1 MRRELGDAPW
11 AEAAE
16 KPTSKPVNAII
27 AEPATMHWPQIP
39 RPFNNL
45 ERRGFPGLIGGKRG
59 SLMVFDIPK
68 RQEEK
73 FLTNFFIM
81 YSYQNPLVCG
91 RVR

>member
-1 MRRELGDAPW
+1 MRRELSDAPW

-73 FLTNFFIM
+73 FLTNFFTM
-81 YSYQNPLVCG
+81 YSYQDPLVCV

>member
-1 MRRELGDAPW
+1 MRSELGDAPW

-16 KPTSKPVNAII
+16 KPTSKPVNDII

-73 FLTNFFIM
+73 FLTNFFTM
-81 YSYQNPLVCG
+81 YSYQDPLVCV

>member
-27 AEPATMHWPQIP
+27 AEPATMHWPRISQ
-39 RPFNNL
+39 PFNNL
-45 ERRGFPGLIGGKRG
+45 ECRGFPSLTGGKRG
-59 SLMVFDIPK
+59 SLMVFDITK

-73 FLTNFFIM
+73 FLTNFFTM
-81 YSYQNPLVCG
+81 YSYQDPLVCG